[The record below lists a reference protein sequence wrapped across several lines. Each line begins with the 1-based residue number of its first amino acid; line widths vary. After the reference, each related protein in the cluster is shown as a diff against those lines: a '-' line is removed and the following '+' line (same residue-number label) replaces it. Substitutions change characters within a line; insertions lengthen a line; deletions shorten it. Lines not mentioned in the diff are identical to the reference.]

1 MSNIESLVEK
11 IKDKFPQAI
20 EEVVLFR
27 DEYTIRVKREHLL
40 EVFRFLKEEPEYGFN
55 FLSDLCGVDYM
66 GREPR
71 FEVVYHLYS
80 MEHKHRLR
88 MKVSLSEEDL
98 TIPSVVSLWRTANWH
113 ERECYDLLGIKFSD
127 HPDLRRILT
136 PDGFKDHPLRKDFP
150 LRGRQ
155 TMGED

>member
-1 MSNIESLVEK
+1 MAK
-11 IKDKFPQAI
+11 IDEVVTTIKEKFPQAV
-20 EEVVLFR
+20 EETVCFR
-27 DEYTIRVKREHLL
+27 DEHTIWVKREHLL
-40 EVFRFLKEEPEYGFN
+40 EVSRFLKEDPATTFN

-88 MKVSLSEEDL
+88 MKVSLSESDL
-98 TIPSVVSLWRTANWH
+98 SIPSVVSIWKTANWH
-113 ERECYDLLGIKFSD
+113 ERECFDLLGITFSD
-127 HPDLRRILT
+127 HPDLTRILT

-150 LRGRQ
+150 LRGR
-155 TMGED
+155 

>member
-1 MSNIESLVEK
+1 MARIEDVVAT
-11 IKDKFPQAI
+11 IKEKFPQAV
-20 EEVVLFR
+20 EETVCFR
-27 DEYTIRVKREHLL
+27 DEHTIRVKRENLL
-40 EVFRFLKEEPEYGFN
+40 EVSRFLKEDPACAFN

-71 FEVVYHLYS
+71 FEVVSHLYS

-88 MKVSLSEEDL
+88 MKVSLSESDL
-98 TIPSVVSLWRTANWH
+98 TIPSVVSIWRTADWH
-113 ERECYDLLGIKFSD
+113 ERECYDLLGITFSD

-150 LRGRQ
+150 LRGR
-155 TMGED
+155 

>member
-1 MSNIESLVEK
+1 MSKIGELVER

-20 EEVVLFR
+20 EEVVHFR

-40 EVFRFLKEEPEYGFN
+40 EISRYLKEEAECSFN

-66 GREPR
+66 GRKPR

-88 MKVSLSEEDL
+88 IKVSLSEDDL
-98 TIPSVVSLWRTANWH
+98 TVPSVVSIWRTANWH
-113 ERECYDLLGIKFSD
+113 ERECYDLLGINFSD

-150 LRGRQ
+150 LRGR
-155 TMGED
+155 

>member
-1 MSNIESLVEK
+1 MAKIDDLVAT
-11 IKDKFPQAI
+11 IKEKFPQAV
-20 EEVVLFR
+20 EETVCFR
-27 DEYTIRVKREHLL
+27 DEHTIRIKREYLL
-40 EVFRFLKEEPEYGFN
+40 EVSHFLKEDPAAKFN
-55 FLSDLCGVDYM
+55 FFSDLCGVDYM

-88 MKVSLSEEDL
+88 MKVSLSESDL
-98 TIPSVVSLWRTANWH
+98 SIPSVVSVWKTANWH
-113 ERECYDLLGIKFSD
+113 ERECYDLLGITFSD

-150 LRGRQ
+150 LRGR
-155 TMGED
+155 